1 MCDPVTLAVTATAVA
16 AAGAGFSA
24 YMGVQQANYQK
35 KVASANAKM
44 ESARAADELQKGQ
57 EDRRQLMRKYGALA
71 GSQRASMAANG
82 IDIGFG
88 SAADQLGDTE
98 MLYREDTANAIKNN
112 AAAVK
117 GIDISAANYTSQ
129 ARAAGMAATG
139 AAIGGAFDVGS
150 TILGGVGK
158 VNKIKAAQK
167 AGGSGWGA

>member
-35 KVASANAKM
+35 KVAAANATM
-44 ESARAADELQKGQ
+44 EGQRAAAELTKGQ
-57 EDRRQLMRKYGALA
+57 EERRQLMRKYGALA

-88 SAADQLGDTE
+88 SAADTLGDTD

-139 AAIGGAFDVGS
+139 AAIGGVFDVGS

-158 VNKIKAAQK
+158 VNKIQAAQK
-167 AGGSGWGA
+167 AGGSGWGV

>member
-35 KVASANAKM
+35 KVAQANATM
-44 ESARAADELQKGQ
+44 EGQRAASELQKGQ
-57 EDRRQLMRKYGALA
+57 EDRRALMRKYAGLA

-82 IDIGFG
+82 LDLSFG
-88 SAADQLGDTE
+88 SAADTLGDTE
-98 MLYREDTANAIKNN
+98 MLYREDTATAIKNN

-117 GIDISAANYTSQ
+117 GIDISASNYTAQ
-129 ARAAGMAATG
+129 ARAAGMQATG
-139 AAIGGAFDVGS
+139 AAISGAFDVGS

-158 VNKIKAAQK
+158 VNKIQAAQK